1 MSTTHAISVPFFLFK
16 YISLLNYNF
25 SNYKYFINQFPL
37 IYIYICMSCHAL
49 RYTSL
54 HLSLLIIFYLIFS
67 YFYIFFVF
75 IFRLYFLFS
84 LYVSKSYNFTF
95 EIWIYLIDPLTFK
108 TKSEYLVTK
117 CATFSNLGTKNYMFF
132 LITITPILQ
141 RFMLPSHQKMF
152 IWKETYYLPNFM
164 SWLRIAWWFF

>member
-1 MSTTHAISVPFFLFK
+1 
-16 YISLLNYNF
+16 
-25 SNYKYFINQFPL
+25 
-37 IYIYICMSCHAL
+37 MSCHAL